1 MQSSAIPRAADIPSK
16 NVVQTVDGQKI
27 VRVCDARLAY
37 GDVVGDESLSGRM
50 MSAGPILGLID
61 RFAGALAEN
70 VTVDQGI
77 ATVSIDRVDIKSPIA
92 HGDLL
97 QLEGEVIH
105 TGRSSMVIQM
115 SGYRYDLDQA
125 KFVEVLG
132 AFATFVAIDYETLR
146 PRPGLPKLVHPTDPN
161 YVSRH
166 EEVAKQRK
174 ELAARWRDMQQEVD
188 ELPHVSADM
197 IHHFRSNHSELVPV
211 QDTLLEVQTTFLPK
225 NLNDNN
231 TVFGGDVL
239 AFMDKVVL
247 QCARGFTRNR
257 NMTTVSMNRVSF
269 KLPIH
274 IHDIVTM
281 LARVCSVREY
291 HLEVEVEVFISHV
304 RSKDLRRSHTG

>member
-70 VTVDQGI
+70 VTVDQVGRRGDPHW
-77 ATVSIDRVDIKSPIA
+77 TVVDGHSDERLPLRF
-92 HGDLL
+92 GPS
-97 QLEGEVIH
+97 QVC
-105 TGRSSMVIQM
+105 RSSRRICNVRGNRLRDFA
-115 SGYRYDLDQA
+115 SPTWFAQA
-125 KFVEVLG
+125 CASNGSE
-132 AFATFVAIDYETLR
+132 
-146 PRPGLPKLVHPTDPN
+146 PN

>member
-146 PRPGLPKLVHPTDPN
+146 PRPGLPKL
-161 YVSRH
+161 
-166 EEVAKQRK
+166 
-174 ELAARWRDMQQEVD
+174 EVD

>member
-132 AFATFVAIDYETLR
+132 AFAT
-146 PRPGLPKLVHPTDPN
+146 
-161 YVSRH
+161 H